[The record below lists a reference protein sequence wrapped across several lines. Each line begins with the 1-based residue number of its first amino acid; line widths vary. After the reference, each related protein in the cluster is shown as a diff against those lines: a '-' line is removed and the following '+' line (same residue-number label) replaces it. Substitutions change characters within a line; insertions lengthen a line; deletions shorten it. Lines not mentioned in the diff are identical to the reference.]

1 MAGWFNAL
9 LIVISIIALIA
20 LVLYFLSVIY
30 AYKVVK
36 KGFTCKYVHCNKL
49 NSAIH
54 KNCDYCGHEME
65 PWKKPIYISIFRQRK
80 DCTNKEGFPDL
91 KVTKRYMIFD
101 EVILGTAIIVMILV
115 LVKLFTM

>member
-1 MAGWFNAL
+1 MPGWL
-9 LIVISIIALIA
+9 VTILIVVSIIALIA

-30 AYKVVK
+30 AYNTVK
-36 KGFTCKYVHCNKL
+36 KGFTCKHVHCNKL
-49 NSAIH
+49 NTAIH

-91 KVTKRYMIFD
+91 KVTRGYMIFD
-101 EVILGTAIIVMILV
+101 EVVLGIAIIAVLALV
-115 LVKLFTM
+115 IKLFTM

>member
-1 MAGWFNAL
+1 M
-9 LIVISIIALIA
+9 
-20 LVLYFLSVIY
+20 
-30 AYKVVK
+30 
-36 KGFTCKYVHCNKL
+36 
-49 NSAIH
+49 
-54 KNCDYCGHEME
+54 
-65 PWKKPIYISIFRQRK
+65 